1 MMTKVAVRGKL
12 QDDAVKY
19 EGLRNILTQLVERRH
34 PYAKKMEEHGVRP
47 EHIRGYEDLALL
59 PYTTKKDLLDN
70 YPIGWLARER
80 SEVVRIHATSG
91 TTGRPT
97 IVAYTAKDIENWSR
111 NVAWCLRLAG
121 IGRDDVVQ
129 IAYGYGLFT
138 GGIGFHYGAEAVGAA
153 VIPASGGFTDRQV
166 SLMQDLGTTVLA
178 CTPSYA
184 LRIAEAL
191 ENSETPS
198 TSLRIGVFGAEAWSE
213 ELRRALEKKLG
224 ITALDIYGL
233 SEAMGPGV
241 GMECMHQAGLHISL
255 DFIPQT
261 VDPETLEETNEG
273 ESGEL
278 VLTSWKKEAYPVIRY
293 RTRDLTTLLREPCA
307 CGDSTP
313 RMTRVRGRSDDML
326 IVSGVNVFP
335 SQIEAAIC
343 RVPGLSANYQITA
356 WKERGVQRMSLAC
369 ERTPD
374 STPEE
379 VHTISRN
386 ASKYLKQALGIT
398 IPFNIMEPGSIP
410 RSEGKAVRILRIAEK
425 K

>member
-1 MMTKVAVRGKL
+1 MT
-12 QDDAVKY
+12 
-19 EGLRNILTQLVERRH
+19 
-34 PYAKKMEEHGVRP
+34 GVQTC
-47 EHIRGYEDLALL
+47 AL
-59 PYTTKKDLLDN
+59 
-70 YPIGWLARER
+70 PI
-80 SEVVRIHATSG
+80 
-91 TTGRPT
+91 
-97 IVAYTAKDIENWSR
+97 
-111 NVAWCLRLAG
+111 C
-121 IGRDDVVQ
+121 
-129 IAYGYGLFT
+129 YGLFT

-313 RMTRVRGRSDDML
+313 RMTRVRGRSDDK
-326 IVSGVNVFP
+326 IGRAHV
-335 SQIEAAIC
+335 
-343 RVPGLSANYQITA
+343 
-356 WKERGVQRMSLAC
+356 
-369 ERTPD
+369 
-374 STPEE
+374 
-379 VHTISRN
+379 
-386 ASKYLKQALGIT
+386 
-398 IPFNIMEPGSIP
+398 
-410 RSEGKAVRILRIAEK
+410 
-425 K
+425 